1 MEDGECFWSY
11 FHWLVLD
18 ATVLHG
24 AYMEGPIIAMISQ

>member
-1 MEDGECFWSY
+1 MEDGVCFRSW

-24 AYMEGPIIAMISQ
+24 AYTEGPIIAMITQ